1 MTEYQAHIASPEEL
15 ERIWEKDV
23 AANGGDERWLRWREE
38 YIRYNRLGMA
48 VTFVVTADGDPVGQ
62 GTLILSPDCKAVS
75 GRPLLCDGIT
85 TGNVNALRIEKEHEG
100 KHQISAMMRT
110 LEAHARRRGLTALT
124 IGVEAAK
131 TRNIGIYLHWGYTEY
146 VMHEEDEDGLVL
158 YYRKELA

>member
-23 AANGGDERWLRWREE
+23 AVNGGDERWLRWREE

-85 TGNVNALRIEKEHEG
+85 TGNVNALRIEKAHEG
-100 KHQISAMMRT
+100 QGHISRLVKMM
-110 LEAHARRRGLTALT
+110 EAYAKEHGYERLT
-124 IGVEAAK
+124 IGVEAQE
-131 TRNIGIYLHWGYTEY
+131 TRNLAIYLHWGYQEF
-146 VMHEEDEDGLVL
+146 VMSEMDDDVLVL
-158 YYRKELA
+158 YYAKNL